1 MCVSILSSLF
11 SLYLHFGRRLEV
23 KNSKLPHIT
32 LQDSGWASLTLTQTD
47 WEWYVK
53 SSRRESPEYQVLTSL
68 PAALRPLFSISLLQ
82 STPALYPSVITSFP
96 FRHFPSSSLLRRLAS
111 FFSHGAKSNNI
122 NYFQRPVSYE
132 MLTGEIWGGM
142 RWSSAG
148 CVLSLKKWHLKNK
161 FQTAAPFLKH
171 DDFKFC
177 RVAHVWEQD
186 KNKAWKAGMS
196 T

>member
-1 MCVSILSSLF
+1 MKMCVSILSSLF
-11 SLYLHFGRRLEV
+11 SLYLHFGWRLEV
-23 KNSKLPHIT
+23 KNQIT
-32 LQDSGWASLTLTQTD
+32 SHYTAGFWVSVSHTNTD
-47 WEWYVK
+47 RLRVVC
-53 SSRRESPEYQVLTSL
+53 SQRESQEYQVLTSL

-132 MLTGEIWGGM
+132 RLTGEIWGGM

-148 CVLSLKKWHLKNK
+148 CVLS
-161 FQTAAPFLKH
+161 
-171 DDFKFC
+171 
-177 RVAHVWEQD
+177 
-186 KNKAWKAGMS
+186 
-196 T
+196 